1 MAKVEARGISMV
13 YRSRRGE
20 KVTAVSEL
28 DMRIEEGEFVSI
40 VGPSGCG
47 KSTLLRIIDG
57 LMSPSQGEI
66 RIDSKPVSGP
76 GRDRAMVFQDAS
88 LLPWYTV
95 LRNAAYGLYCL
106 GVPRQ
111 TAARRAQEILDIV
124 GLSGFEDH
132 YPHELSGGMQQRLN
146 LARAFGVEP
155 DVLLM
160 DEPFAALD
168 LQTRELMQAELLR
181 IWEPAG
187 KTVLFV
193 THAIQEA
200 VYLSDR
206 VIVMSARPGRIIA
219 DFEIEIP
226 RPRPFAQKRDPAFLE
241 YEDRIWHC
249 LATEVQ
255 TTMQREQATAR
266 A

>member
-1 MAKVEARGISMV
+1 MAELEARGISMV
-13 YRSRRGE
+13 YESRG
-20 KVTAVSEL
+20 KTLVAIDAL
-28 DMRIEEGEFVSI
+28 DLRVEEGEFVSI

-47 KSTLLRIIDG
+47 KSTLLQIIDG
-57 LMSPSQGEI
+57 LLAPTRGQVV
-66 RIDSKPVSGP
+66 IDGVPVSSP

-88 LLPWYTV
+88 LLPWFNV
-95 LRNAAYGLYCL
+95 LRNASYGLYCQ

-111 TAARRAQEILDIV
+111 EATEKAREILEIV
-124 GLSGFEDH
+124 GLGGFEDH

-146 LARAFGVEP
+146 LARAFGVDPE
-155 DVLLM
+155 VLLM

-181 IWEPAG
+181 VWEPAG

-219 DFEIEIP
+219 DVRIDIP
-226 RPRPFAQKRDPAFLE
+226 RPRPFHDKRNPEFLE
-241 YEDRIWHC
+241 YEDKIWHY
-249 LATEVQ
+249 LASEVHA
-255 TTMQREQATAR
+255 TMQRERVQAQQ
-266 A
+266 

>member
-1 MAKVEARGISMV
+1 VAKVEASGVSMV
-13 YRSRRGE
+13 YASRGKE
-20 KVTAVSEL
+20 ISAVSEL
-28 DMRIEEGEFVSI
+28 DLQIEEGEFVSL

-47 KSTLLRIIDG
+47 KSTMLRIIDG
-57 LMSPSQGEI
+57 LLPPSRGEI
-66 RIDSKPVSGP
+66 RIDGRPVTAP

-88 LLPWYTV
+88 LLPWFTV
-95 LRNAAYGLYCL
+95 LRNAAYGLYCQ
-106 GVPRQ
+106 GVPRKEA
-111 TAARRAQEILDIV
+111 TRRAQEILEVV
-124 GLSGFEDH
+124 GLAGFEEH

-146 LARAFGVEP
+146 LARAFGVDP

-181 IWEPAG
+181 VWEPAG

-206 VIVMSARPGRIIA
+206 VVVMSARPGRIMA
-219 DFEIEIP
+219 DLRIEIE
-226 RPRPFAQKRDPAFLE
+226 RPRPFADKRNPEFLE
-241 YEDRIWHC
+241 YEDEIWHC

-255 TTMQREQATAR
+255 TTMRREQVAVGT
-266 A
+266 